1 MRTVAARGLR
11 LVRRDDVAAGGVA
24 VALGVALG
32 VLGRGGGELV
42 VLAGAAVL
50 TALVT
55 ALLQQTLP

>member
-1 MRTVAARGLR
+1 MARDLR
-11 LVRRDDVAAGGVA
+11 PARRNDLVAGGVA

-32 VLGRGGGELV
+32 VLGRGGGEVV

-55 ALLQQTLP
+55 AVLQQTLP

>member
-1 MRTVAARGLR
+1 VVLARGLR
-11 LVRRDDVAAGGVA
+11 LARRDDLVAGGVA
-24 VALGVALG
+24 VVLGLVLG

>member
-1 MRTVAARGLR
+1 MRVVLARGLR
-11 LVRRDDVAAGGVA
+11 LARRDDLVAGGVA
-24 VALGVALG
+24 VALGLVLG

>member
-1 MRTVAARGLR
+1 MVLARGLR
-11 LVRRDDVAAGGVA
+11 LARRDDLVAGGVA
-24 VALGVALG
+24 VVLGLVLG

>member
-1 MRTVAARGLR
+1 MRAVAARGLR
-11 LVRRDDVAAGGVA
+11 LTRRDDLAAGGVA